1 MIHPL
6 LSPELSWIVPI
17 FVFCIG
23 ACFGSFFN
31 VCIYRI
37 PLERSIASPG
47 SHCAACG
54 SPIAWYNNI
63 PILSWLWLRGR
74 AACCGTRI
82 DLRYLIVEAITGIL
96 FVEVWQTFPDRGIAL
111 SYLVFVSGL
120 IVASFIDIDHFI
132 IPDRFTLGGCVAGL
146 ICCALVPQLQ
156 QQTTAWKGFEESLRG
171 AFVCGLT
178 LYIVAEV
185 GTRLFKKEAMGMGD
199 VKFMAAI
206 GAFLGWK
213 SIFFILPVSSFFG
226 SIFGIFLI
234 IGKQGS
240 WGTRLPFGPFLVL
253 AALVWIFGGAAW
265 LDSYYNHAIHVL
277 VNESTA
283 K

>member
-1 MIHPL
+1 MDTCATCQYL
-6 LSPELSWIVPI
+6 LPFFI
-17 FVFCIG
+17 FGIG

-37 PLERSIASPG
+37 PLERSVTSPG

-54 SPIAWYNNI
+54 SPIPWYYNI
-63 PILSWLWLRGR
+63 PIVSWLWLHGR
-74 AACCGTRI
+74 AACCETRI
-82 DLRYLIVEAITGIL
+82 DLRYLIIEALTGIL
-96 FVEVWQTFPDRGIAL
+96 FAAIWLRFPDRGVAL

-132 IPDRFTLGGCVAGL
+132 IPDRFTLGGCLAGFV
-146 ICCALVPQLQ
+146 CSALVPQLHH
-156 QQTTAWKGFEESLRG
+156 QTTAWKGFIESLRG
-171 AFVCGLT
+171 AFFCGLI
-178 LYIVAEV
+178 LYIVAEI
-185 GTRLFKKEAMGMGD
+185 GSRLFKKEAMGLGD

-206 GAFLGWK
+206 GSFLGLS
-213 SIFFILPVSSFFG
+213 SIVFILPVSAFLG

-240 WGTRLPFGPFLVL
+240 WGTRLPYGPFLVL
-253 AALVWIFGGAAW
+253 AAMIWIFGGAEWSA
-265 LDSYYNHAIHVL
+265 SYWHHVIETL
-277 VNESTA
+277 VKESVT